1 MSVSKKHPSVNWIDG
16 MKINREHL
24 VYTENYFV
32 SQMCET
38 FSSHINAYNYG
49 LLPSVGSDQSPN
61 DFTVENTATR
71 EVEIILKSCDAIT
84 LSGLR
89 ITIDASSFP
98 EGLKYTTA
106 FSGSE
111 AGAQEAD
118 KTYFL
123 VITINPFQRQP
134 FGELDP
140 EEVPPRHPYTM
151 PKIALALME
160 EAGVSK
166 DTTGGYFL
174 IVGRVTRTSKG
185 FYKDESFIPPCA
197 SIRSHI
203 LLINHYNTFGSVLN
217 EVQVNAFSIVQKIK
231 NRQQKS
237 DLALHIRMLCEALLQ
252 YVAQSYFSFRNIA
265 HQQPPIYTVE
275 NFSSLANVI
284 YTCLNTM
291 SEKDKEE
298 MLKYFYEWCDVMP
311 SNLESQL
318 TTCVGI
324 RYDHLNIGKTMEQ
337 VQQLLTSLALIMGRL
352 NTLEYI
358 GQHKENLVV
367 KEETMQTAKK
377 EKTGWSILD

>member
-1 MSVSKKHPSVNWIDG
+1 MSISKKHPSVNWIDG

-38 FSSHINAYNYG
+38 FSSHINSYNYG
-49 LLPSVGSDQSPN
+49 LLPSVGTDQYPN
-61 DFTVENTATR
+61 DFKVENRATK
-71 EVEIILKSCDAIT
+71 EVEMVLKTCDAIT
-84 LSGLR
+84 ISGLR
-89 ITIDASSFP
+89 IVIDESSFP

-106 FSGSE
+106 FSGND
-111 AGAQEAD
+111 AGAQEPD
-118 KTYFL
+118 KPYYL
-123 VITINPFQRQP
+123 VITINPYQRQP
-134 FGELDP
+134 YGELDP
-140 EEVPPRHPYTM
+140 EEMPPRHPYTM

-160 EAGVSK
+160 EGGVSK
-166 DTTGGYFL
+166 DTIGGYFL
-174 IVGRVTRTSKG
+174 VVGRVTRTSKG

-197 SIRSHI
+197 SIRSHP
-203 LLINHYNTFGSVLN
+203 LLTTYYNTFGSALN
-217 EVQVNAFSIVQKIK
+217 EVQVNAFNIVQKIK

-237 DLALHIRMLCEALLQ
+237 DLALQIRLLCEAILQ
-252 YVAQSYFSFRNIA
+252 YVSQSYFSFRNIA
-265 HQQPPIYTVE
+265 HQQPPIYTIE
-275 NFSSLANVI
+275 NFSSLANVV

-298 MLKYFYEWCDVMP
+298 MLKYFYEWCDVLP
-311 SNLESQL
+311 SNFESQL

-324 RYDHLNIGKTMEQ
+324 PYDHLNIGKIMVQ
-337 VQQLLTSLALIMGRL
+337 IQQLLTSLALIMSRL

>member
-237 DLALHIRMLCEALLQ
+237 DLALHIRMLCEALLSTWPSRTS
-252 YVAQSYFSFRNIA
+252 ASATLPTSSRPSTRSKIFR
-265 HQQPPIYTVE
+265 PWPT
-275 NFSSLANVI
+275 
-284 YTCLNTM
+284 
-291 SEKDKEE
+291 
-298 MLKYFYEWCDVMP
+298 
-311 SNLESQL
+311 
-318 TTCVGI
+318 
-324 RYDHLNIGKTMEQ
+324 
-337 VQQLLTSLALIMGRL
+337 
-352 NTLEYI
+352 
-358 GQHKENLVV
+358 
-367 KEETMQTAKK
+367 
-377 EKTGWSILD
+377 